1 MSTIVG
7 RLSVKRTGQWCVGGL
22 LILAAALAASACKRP
37 VPRVHFIKA
46 YITPIKPGQCIVGGN
61 VDLSDTTDI
70 HRLDLVTFTVFNFCG
85 QARSLKATVNLGST
99 EPKRADCVQ
108 TTPSVPDGNSAS
120 VGCVVSV
127 DASEGRHFISITT
140 GEEGDLVFPKGDLD
154 IQVLP

>member
-1 MSTIVG
+1 MSTIVR

-22 LILAAALAASACKRP
+22 LILAAALAASACKRR

-46 YITPIKPGQCIVGGN
+46 YITPIKAGQCIVGGN

-70 HRLDLVTFTVFNFCG
+70 HRLDLVTFNVYNFCAQG
-85 QARSLKATVNLGST
+85 RSLKATVSLRST
-99 EPKRADCVQ
+99 EAKKADCVQ
-108 TTPSVPDGNSAS
+108 TTPSIPDGGSAS

-127 DASEGRHFISITT
+127 DAAEGSHPISINT
-140 GEEGDLVFPKGDLD
+140 GEERDLLFPEGDLD